1 MSGLNFSF
9 LQPTV
14 QELKKGCWST
24 NNNFILSILWFWKR
38 IQSIKCDK
46 KSLFYSSLIC
56 KWFFLV
62 FCANLFPFDRR
73 NTLQFLYLM
82 VFLSENFF
90 KLNNRSCNY
99 HKLQNIQSIFEKIIN
114 IFSVPSNIT
123 TCWERIWSTTLR
135 IVSGTLFSLF
145 LLNV

>member
-1 MSGLNFSF
+1 M
-9 LQPTV
+9 
-14 QELKKGCWST
+14 
-24 NNNFILSILWFWKR
+24 I
-38 IQSIKCDK
+38 
-46 KSLFYSSLIC
+46 
-56 KWFFLV
+56 FFV
-62 FCANLFPFDRR
+62 FCANLLPFDRR

-123 TCWERIWSTTLR
+123 TCWERIWSTNFW
-135 IVSGTLFSLF
+135 IVSGTVQPNSVLTKFSVFYEIMVLWANITHIKSHAMALVF
-145 LLNV
+145 CLQTYMNQIQFCPSSTLWDLNSLHSNSAV